1 MNAYLLPATTQTI
14 ITPQLLERGLLTPD
28 QLSEVLSTATSGRL
42 SEEATIAKLGLL
54 SREDLRET
62 VLGKVKWITTE
73 LIEAASVRF
82 RVSRLNRLPGQA
94 KSDDS
99 ENRRFKILLEEL
111 EGKAWGEMAAEQE
124 SFMECLPQ
132 LSQRPDL
139 LANNLGLS
147 DDSEQFL
154 SECIDGE
161 STLKAVYRATNLT
174 RAKSF
179 ATVFALHQ
187 LGHLTFATPEADEA
201 ETTKLRQEIE
211 HRSQNG
217 SLDDFEYLNLSW
229 LATQSEIDTAIVD
242 LERDLAAERCAALED
257 DLAKR
262 GAQVLDKARAIYD
275 RLRVRRNRQAYRK
288 KLLTPEEL
296 GQAMRM
302 IEGQLDVAEYREDQR
317 AIERLN
323 AQLEELSGDSSKS
336 SFGEGS

>member
-99 ENRRFKILLEEL
+99 EKRRFKILLEEL

-187 LGHLTFATPEADEA
+187 LGHLTFATLHTSDVAQ
-201 ETTKLRQEIE
+201 TVNR
-211 HRSQNG
+211 
-217 SLDDFEYLNLSW
+217 
-229 LATQSEIDTAIVD
+229 IVD
-242 LERDLAAERCAALED
+242 VFPAHQQQQIRTMLSFTLQSVVCQQLIPRATGKGRALAAEIMVCNPAIRALVRDNKAHQIMSIIQTGGAAGMRTMNQSLFELYRAGAISYED
-257 DLAKR
+257 
-262 GAQVLDKARAIYD
+262 
-275 RLRVRRNRQAYRK
+275 
-288 KLLTPEEL
+288 
-296 GQAMRM
+296 
-302 IEGQLDVAEYREDQR
+302 
-317 AIERLN
+317 AIEHCNDPADFQRLMER
-323 AQLEELSGDSSKS
+323 AGSSGSRRLVSR
-336 SFGEGS
+336 